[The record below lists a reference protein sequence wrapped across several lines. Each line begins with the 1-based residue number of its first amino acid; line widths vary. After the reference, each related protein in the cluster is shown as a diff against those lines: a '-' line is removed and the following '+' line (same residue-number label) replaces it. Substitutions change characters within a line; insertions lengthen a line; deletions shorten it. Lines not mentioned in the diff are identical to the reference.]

1 MGLLR
6 LWNAVIGRLRGLLRH
21 ARFRIWTARLSRAL
35 RRQGAKLIVDVAS
48 PPELEGLPELRIIGA
63 GEGDA
68 TLTLRIGQG
77 VLLGRHV
84 ELEVWAGGTNVL
96 ELEDHVHVLAFTRL
110 KLRSGRIRLG
120 SNSHIREFCMLKSG
134 GDLDIGRD
142 VEVSYGTTMHCHER
156 IELEDWVG
164 ITDRVTIVDSEHT
177 LDGTGDEHFY
187 HRPVRADPVTV
198 GRNTFLASNSVIA
211 AGSHIGPNAA
221 VAAGAVLTGGDYPG
235 GWLIA
240 GVPARPYKQ
249 LSASEDRETA
259 ASMAGQRPG

>member
-1 MGLLR
+1 MGSLR
-6 LWNAVIGRLRGLLRH
+6 LWNAVKGRLWWLARLV
-21 ARFRIWTARLSRAL
+21 RFRIWTTRLSRAL
-35 RRQGAKLIVDVAS
+35 RRNGARLILDVAY
-48 PPELEGLPELRIIGA
+48 PPQFEGLPVLRIVGV

-68 TLTLRIGQG
+68 TLTLRIGHG
-77 VLLGRHV
+77 VVLGRLV

-96 ELEDHVHVLAFTRL
+96 ELEDDVHVLSFTRL

-120 SNSHIREFCMLKSG
+120 SGSHIREFCMLKSG

-156 IELEDWVG
+156 IELADWVG

-177 LDGTGDEHFY
+177 LDGTGHDHFF
-187 HRPVRADPVTV
+187 HRPVRADPVV
-198 GRNTFLASNSVIA
+198 IGRNTFLASNSVIA
-211 AGSHIGPNAA
+211 AGSRVGPNAA
-221 VAAGAVLTGGDYPG
+221 VAAGAVLTGGEYPG

-240 GVPARPYKQ
+240 GVPARPYKE

-259 ASMAGQRPG
+259 ASAAQRAG